1 MMNARNSDKDIHSG
15 RALRTLSIA
24 TIAGLLSIVL
34 FALQAANSAEFFS
47 FVSVGLM
54 VAGACLLLGGILGFL
69 FGIPRT
75 LQHEGPPADASAA
88 ENSVDYRMNT
98 NLEQISDWL
107 TKMLV
112 GVGLTQLTS
121 IHIYL
126 QKITVYVAAGL
137 GGRPGSS
144 VLALAVILYFTVVG
158 FLIGYLWTRLYLAGA
173 FRFADMRAIGVLVSR
188 VEQTDRK
195 IEEFKKQS
203 EIDVEALNLT
213 YRQLNPG
220 PDVSSV
226 SQDELNAAVMAAS
239 RSIRVQIFNQAWS
252 ARGDNWRD
260 NKPRMEATIPIFR
273 ALIHADP
280 ENRYHMNHGQ
290 LGFALKDQREP
301 DWREAE
307 RELTKAIEIRGLWQ
321 DRGWLFYEFNRAI
334 CRIKL
339 DEAFASDEPSEP
351 AVKEAI
357 LTDLQAAWQ
366 SDLRRLVESDPL
378 IKDWIKTNKISKAAL
393 RHAV

>member
-1 MMNARNSDKDIHSG
+1 MNVRNSDQDIHSS

-24 TIAGLLSIVL
+24 TITGLLSIVL
-34 FALQAANSAEFFS
+34 FAFQAATHSEFFS
-47 FVSVGLM
+47 YVSVGFM
-54 VAGACLLLGGILGFL
+54 VAGASLLLGGILGFL

-75 LQHEGPPADASAA
+75 LQHEGAPADSSSG
-88 ENSVDYRMNT
+88 ETSVDYRMNT

-121 IHIYL
+121 IHTNL

-137 GGRPGSS
+137 GGHPGSS

-173 FRFADMRAIGVLVSR
+173 FRFADMRAIGALASR
-188 VEQTDRK
+188 VEQTDKK

-220 PDVSSV
+220 PEVPTV
-226 SQDELNAAVMAAS
+226 SQEELNTAVNAAS
-239 RSIRVQIFNQAWS
+239 RSIRVQIVNQAWS
-252 ARGDNWRD
+252 VRGDNWRD

-290 LGFALKDQREP
+290 LGFALKDQQEP

-307 RELTKAIEIRGLWQ
+307 REIAKAIEIRGSWQ
-321 DRGWLFYEFNRAI
+321 DNGWLFYEFNRAI

-339 DEAFASDEPSEP
+339 DEAFTRGEP
-351 AVKEAI
+351 ADPSTRKAI
-357 LTDLQAAWQ
+357 RTDLQAAWQ
-366 SDLRRLVESDPL
+366 SDLRSLVERESL
-378 IKDWIKTNKISKAAL
+378 IKDWMKANKISKAAL
-393 RHAV
+393 RRSA